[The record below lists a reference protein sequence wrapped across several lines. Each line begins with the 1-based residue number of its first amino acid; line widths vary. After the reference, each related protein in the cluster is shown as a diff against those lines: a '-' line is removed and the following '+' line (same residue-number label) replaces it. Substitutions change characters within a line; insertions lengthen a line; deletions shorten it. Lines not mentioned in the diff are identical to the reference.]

1 MQSIVV
7 TDALVFEKMTLKYIL
22 AGSRR
27 LWAAERIVAFQL
39 RFALLLIFV
48 SEAGGCCS
56 DVSGLHSSA

>member
-22 AGSRR
+22 AGSHR

-39 RFALLLIFV
+39 
-48 SEAGGCCS
+48 
-56 DVSGLHSSA
+56 